1 MESVTLPTIWAVI
14 AWIAAAIVLLANAA
28 DKIAAVIKNAKAPNA
43 QQNDRL
49 DALEEAM
56 KQVQQYLTNDKKRLD
71 SLDDGN
77 RITQRALLAL
87 LSHGLDGNSIEQ
99 MEAAKAALEEHLIN
113 R

>member
-56 KQVQQYLTNDKKRLD
+56 KQVQQYLTNDKFPGRWEPDHPAGPAGPAVSRSGWK
-71 SLDDGN
+71 
-77 RITQRALLAL
+77 Q
-87 LSHGLDGNSIEQ
+87 H
-99 MEAAKAALEEHLIN
+99 
-113 R
+113 